1 MMVNN
6 EWNNEKVLDK
16 IRRIEDEIFKK
27 IFLT

>member
-16 IRRIEDEIFKK
+16 IRIEDEIFKK